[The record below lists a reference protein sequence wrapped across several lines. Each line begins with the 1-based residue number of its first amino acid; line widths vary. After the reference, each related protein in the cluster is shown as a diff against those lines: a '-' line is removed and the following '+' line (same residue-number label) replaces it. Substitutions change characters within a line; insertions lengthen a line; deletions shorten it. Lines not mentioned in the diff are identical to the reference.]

1 MHNIVEG
8 ITPCIYFSGVDSNNI
23 TVDDPSNECII
34 VDPELCGG
42 VHIKKEQNARIFWI
56 HTY

>member
-1 MHNIVEG
+1 M
-8 ITPCIYFSGVDSNNI
+8 PCMYFSGVDSNAI
-23 TVDDPSNECII
+23 TVDDPCNECII
-34 VDPELCGG
+34 VDPELYGG